1 MAVKVV
7 TIQPFQIFRIPTK
20 VQNTTDYEQNNTQFV
35 ASSQRQKKGR
45 GNQSSQDYNFEIEKR
60 KPTAIVGLT
69 QH

>member
-20 VQNTTDYEQNNTQFV
+20 VPNTTDYEQNNTQFV
-35 ASSQRQKKGR
+35 AGNKKGS